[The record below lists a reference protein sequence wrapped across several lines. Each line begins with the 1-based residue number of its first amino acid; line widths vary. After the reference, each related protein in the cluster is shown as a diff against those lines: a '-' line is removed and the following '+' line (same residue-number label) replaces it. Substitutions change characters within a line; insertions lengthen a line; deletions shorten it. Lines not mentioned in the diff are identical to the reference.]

1 MMSEPFQFSRDMNQ
15 DSSSQVSQLLEAW
28 SAGEEKALDELL
40 PRVYQELRS
49 LAARQMRRERADH
62 TLQTTGL
69 VNEAFLKL
77 VQQGGVQWTNRSHFF
92 AIAATAMRRILV
104 DYARERGAQK
114 RGGNVER
121 VSLDRVQI
129 AVSPDVDL
137 IDLED
142 CLSRLEKLDPQQ
154 VKIVEL
160 RYFAGCTIDE
170 VAEAL
175 QISPSTVKRE
185 WRMAK
190 VWLRAEMQK
199 TGAGES

>member
-1 MMSEPFQFSRDMNQ
+1 MINEPFQLNRDMNQ

-28 SAGEEKALDELL
+28 SAGEEKALDELM
-40 PRVYQELRS
+40 PHVYQELHS

-77 VQQGGVQWTNRSHFF
+77 VEQDEVQWTNRSHFF
-92 AIAATAMRRILV
+92 AIAATAMRRVLV

-114 RGGNVER
+114 RGGNAKR
-121 VSLDRVQI
+121 VSLDRVQL
-129 AVSPDVDL
+129 ANSPDVDL

-170 VAEAL
+170 AAEAL